1 MRGNLRFSAVAEAAR
16 TSRVTRVHRTTTTAT
31 LLVTVAVSALTGC
44 VTVQRPPVSG
54 PPPTTAP
61 SQPPGPVDARP
72 DGQAEPQIVQA
83 PAQEAL
89 SMIDPSPSSKP
100 GRAAQ
105 RDDRAPGTAA
115 APAQPRDRQPAH
127 AHPAHPE
134 RPGRRAHPEPWH
146 PDTSHHRQP
155 RVDIPDVARSVPK
168 SVPKGAKDVCAL
180 GRKYGRWQEGSPE
193 SVICEGTYGR

>member
-1 MRGNLRFSAVAEAAR
+1 VRGNLCLSAVAEVAR

-54 PPPTTAP
+54 PPTTAP
-61 SQPPGPVDARP
+61 SQLPAPGHARP

-100 GRAAQ
+100 GGTTSRDRTPGAA
-105 RDDRAPGTAA
+105 G
-115 APAQPRDRQPAH
+115 APARPQPPQPAH
-127 AHPAHPE
+127 AHPGHHPE
-134 RPGRRAHPEPWH
+134 RPARPARPGPWN
-146 PDTSHHRQP
+146 PDAPHHRKP
-155 RVDIPDVARSVPK
+155 RVEIPDVARSVPK
-168 SVPKGAKDVCAL
+168 SVPRGPKDVCGL

-193 SVICEGTYGR
+193 SVICDQTYGR